1 MAASHHHQLRLRTR
15 GEGEGQ
21 GPYSSFLGHAL
32 GTDGKPAGLAA
43 ELDDLAK
50 EFEDPGR
57 RKEKRKGR
65 RAAAEHGSPALEE
78 EWDDEV
84 FEALGLSE
92 DEDNFRDSLEH
103 AAKNAATCLRPSS
116 CWWGAAV
123 VDQPGLLRPSSR
135 PSRKRQ

>member
-1 MAASHHHQLRLRTR
+1 M
-15 GEGEGQ
+15 
-21 GPYSSFLGHAL
+21 GHAL
-32 GTDGKPAGLAA
+32 GTDGKPAGLAP

-57 RKEKRKGR
+57 GKEKPKGR
-65 RAAAEHGSPALEE
+65 PAAAEHGSLALEE

-103 AAKNAATCLRPSS
+103 AAKNAANMPETQLVLVGGCCGGSAPSPPAVLSARQKEAVNGLAKACVGCLGNWQ
-116 CWWGAAV
+116 C
-123 VDQPGLLRPSSR
+123 L
-135 PSRKRQ
+135 